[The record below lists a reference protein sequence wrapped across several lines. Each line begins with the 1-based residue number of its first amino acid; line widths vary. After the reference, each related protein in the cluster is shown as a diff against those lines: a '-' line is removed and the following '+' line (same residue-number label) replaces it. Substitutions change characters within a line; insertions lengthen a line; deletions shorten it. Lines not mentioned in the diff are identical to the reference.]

1 MVRPVCLLFALPYSF
16 ISGNIMRKL
25 VLVLTTLGL
34 SWMANSHEYIVKT
47 KLYQQDKLI
56 NSPTLMVKEN
66 EAATISLDPL
76 QSDYQLNI
84 TLNEVDENSVSV
96 ATNIRVDDQSISPEM
111 LVNYG
116 EEASIMIEHKKLS
129 LTIER
134 AK

>member
-34 SWMANSHEYIVKT
+34 SWMANSHDYIVKT

-56 NSPTLMVKEN
+56 GSPTLMVREN
-66 EAATISLDPL
+66 EAATISLDQL

-84 TLNEVDENSVSV
+84 ILNEVDDNSVSV